1 MKACILLLALA
12 AVSALSLPAAAVGK
26 GFTRVVVVGSD
37 GRWVQVNAAESVIGG
52 LLSSRGRTGPIAGG
66 YLRLFFVG
74 PEGFPANPARYYPR
88 RECVALDWPRY
99 EDSCGRIDARLVRLL
114 RPARTLSRFRARP
127 TVLASITYHGSFGG
141 PITTA
146 AALRPE
152 VELAL
157 DRGGRSGSP
166 PRRCYAFSG
175 VWRGPAVAARP
186 RSFLLCPAGIYA
198 DGRVYPL
205 SRGVWA
211 WFRLNVG

>member
-74 PEGFPANPARYYPR
+74 PGDVPANSARYYPER
-88 RECVALDWPRY
+88 RCVALDWPRY
-99 EDSCGRIDARLVRLL
+99 ETSCGRIDGRLVRLL
-114 RPARTLSRFRARP
+114 RPARALPRFRIRP
-127 TVLASITYHGSFGG
+127 TVLASLTYHGSFGG
-141 PITTA
+141 PIRTA
-146 AALRPE
+146 AALKPE

-157 DRGGRSGSP
+157 DRGGRQALPS
-166 PRRCYAFSG
+166 RRCYVFSG
-175 VWRGPAVAARP
+175 VWRGPAAAARP

-198 DGRVYPL
+198 HGRVYPL

-211 WFRLNVG
+211 WFRLNAG